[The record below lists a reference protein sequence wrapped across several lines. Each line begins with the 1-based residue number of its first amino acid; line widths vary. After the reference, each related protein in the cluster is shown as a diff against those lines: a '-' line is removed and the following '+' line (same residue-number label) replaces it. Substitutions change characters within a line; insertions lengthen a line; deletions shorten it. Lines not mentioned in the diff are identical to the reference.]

1 MFYLKDILYGIK
13 ARKKTN
19 ILIIVQLAFTLFI
32 SYSILQ
38 IYFSG
43 AILSSNNKWAFND
56 IDNIFLI
63 NGDSNAVIGN
73 NELYMKSI
81 EKVKEKKL
89 GTIGFYCSTYI
100 SLNNIFDENS
110 RVVGLNVSKDYYDML
125 NKNLIS
131 GKGFSLDDFELTSK
145 DVIPIILGKDYKSKC
160 NINDIV
166 EDNNSRQKYLVVGF
180 FKSNKYLAESN
191 YELTMNIN
199 LKNSFI
205 IPMNETEV
213 MNTNDAI
220 IKFNNN
226 KDSNIKIDNIIFKNM
241 KETIKSDVNNFFNS
255 NKQWLPFL
263 IISII
268 VALIGIIIST
278 ILSIISR
285 KREFGIR
292 MVLGE
297 SRNRILLKVTIENII
312 LSILASIFAT
322 LFTYIININF
332 IKATSST
339 TLESI
344 IFIKFNM
351 QFFIPIIFIIIMII
365 FTTSFILFEIT
376 KKVEPKEL
384 IGGID

>member
-125 NKNLIS
+125 NKNLIL

-191 YELTMNIN
+191 YELTTSIN

-205 IPMNETEV
+205 IPMNETEFI
-213 MNTNDAI
+213 NANNAI

-226 KDSNIKIDNIIFKNM
+226 KDSNIKIDNIVFKNM

-297 SRNRILLKVTIENII
+297 SRNKILFKVTIENII

-322 LFTYIININF
+322 FFTYIININF

>member
-13 ARKKTN
+13 TRKKTN
-19 ILIIVQLAFTLFI
+19 ILIIIQLAFTLFI

-43 AILSSNNKWAFND
+43 AILSSNNKWALNN

-81 EKVKEKKL
+81 EEVKEKKL
-89 GTIGFYCSTYI
+89 GTIGFYSPTYI

-125 NKNLIS
+125 NKNLIL

-166 EDNNSRQKYLVVGF
+166 EDKNSRQKYLVVGF

-205 IPMNETEV
+205 IPMNEPEV

-263 IISII
+263 IISVI

-351 QFFIPIIFIIIMII
+351 QFFMPIIFIIIMII